1 MQTME
6 QKNQWK
12 SRAVMGTVAA
22 LHIMAAGTL
31 VFLYGCSTTKP
42 PQAEAPAAPVMPP
55 SKEPSPVV
63 ESTAIPPPPPADLA
77 PPAKEAATSK
87 LYVVQPGDSLSRI
100 AHRARVSQRELMDL
114 NGIKNAKLLRIG
126 QKITLPAY
134 AKDLPAGAVKAS
146 SSKKS
151 TSGKKASSKSVVVAA
166 GAGAAY
172 VVKAGDSLGKIAKN
186 HGVKI
191 SALREANKLSG
202 DMIRV
207 GQKLVIP
214 GAAAEA
220 APATPAEGVAAA
232 GGPMTLNAPAG
243 SEAVAAPAVPT
254 ALLDYTVQDG
264 ETLDSVAKTFMVKK
278 EDIMQANGAT
288 DPAQIRPGMRIKIP
302 APTQ

>member
-1 MQTME
+1 MQTVE

-12 SRAVMGTVAA
+12 SRAVMGAVAG
-22 LHIMAAGTL
+22 LHIMAAGAL

-42 PQAEAPAAPVMPP
+42 PKAEAPAAPVMPP
-55 SKEPSPVV
+55 TKEPSPVV
-63 ESTAIPPPPPADLA
+63 ESTAIPPPPPAELA
-77 PPAKEAATSK
+77 PPAKETTTSK
-87 LYVVQPGDSLSRI
+87 TYIVRPGDSLSKI
-100 AHRARVSQRELMDL
+100 AHRAGVSQRELMEL
-114 NGIKNAKLLRIG
+114 NGIKNANLLRIG

-151 TSGKKASSKSVVVAA
+151 KSGKKTAGHAAPAVA
-166 GAGAAY
+166 GAGAY
-172 VVKAGDSLGKIAKN
+172 VVKAGDSLGKVAQK

-214 GAAAEA
+214 GAKAEA
-220 APATPAEGVAAA
+220 APTTEGVAAA
-232 GGPMTLNAPAG
+232 GGTMTASAPAAG
-243 SEAVAAPAVPT
+243 GEAVAAPAPAAPT

-278 EDIMQANGAT
+278 EDILQANGAT

-302 APTQ
+302 APIQ